1 MRTQLLCTFTTVS
14 RLSITVDNIVDVY
27 DVMYGKMF
35 VLENVNSEEELVCT
49 YNIEA
54 GNSTNKIPN
63 TISLHRKKHTNT
75 IYTINAL
82 NETIK
87 IHNNGVLDKTFQLDW
102 DIYRDCILLTN
113 DKGLNRIDT
122 AIKEIIRIKTKN

>member
-1 MRTQLLCTFTTVS
+1 VKTQLLCTFTTIP
-14 RLSITVDNIVDVY
+14 RLSITVDNIIEVY
-27 DVMYGKMF
+27 DVVYGKMF
-35 VLENVNSEEELVCT
+35 VLENVDSDNELVCT

-54 GNSTNKIPN
+54 GPSTNKIPN

-87 IHNNGVLDKTFQLDW
+87 IHNNGVLDKTYQLDW

-113 DKGLNRIDT
+113 DQGLNRINT
-122 AIKEIIRIKTKN
+122 KIKEIIRIKTKN